1 MCFSGGHRWQGVPLP
16 AAGFATILPMVQ
28 LPTVSETATRDA
40 FVETPLDD
48 YELIDFGGGHKL
60 ERWGDYLVESPDR
73 LATGSRADRHWNAD
87 WIYVDDVGVQGHWE
101 PTRSG
106 LSTEWWV
113 NVGGQQVLCRL
124 DPHGRAGLHG
134 RDIPCARWARQRIEG
149 CYDLDDIRV
158 LNLFGGNG
166 FISAQA
172 LQAGASVIH
181 VDSSDSMLEL
191 ARAQA
196 GTDSIEYVRENV
208 MDYVE
213 HLLRSKARFDMVILP
228 VPAVGYG
235 PRGQMWDREVD
246 MARLVKY
253 LPKLIT
259 KNCLG
264 VWLSTEGGA
273 NAWKAEGLGQLLR
286 EALPGCTIEPLHLG
300 VQTRDGRVLSAGVAA
315 RWYDETEFLQTSG
328 LPLTAAQLEERLD
341 IHMISLG
348 AAEEPSRMLAGFS
361 REQQDFVLHWAG
373 IVARTSSGM
382 ALNFVSHVAPALRLM
397 DLAGVEAWLLA
408 CMDIYDTRGLHP
420 AVAAFRDVESFARDY
435 KARATGIAFDEVVNV
450 LEMFVH
456 GLSGRRLKIECG
468 KETYTD
474 TETLFLPDSVGRYE
488 ARADNFQLYK
498 VMVVHQWA
506 QTWYGTWRID
516 VREALG
522 RYPDFAAALQ
532 RFHTLETLRL
542 DARIRTALPGVYR
555 FIEHLHSD
563 SAMPPDAAWQ
573 RAAGRLAHVD
583 ARVED
588 SLALLAELADVP
600 PPAPA
605 PYQGVLRPEAVD
617 KVRQARIAADRQA
630 FRLHLL
636 RLEKELKDA
645 EEGAG
650 EAAGVLPEEATER
663 RLPFELRKVASDE
676 NPDGFV
682 YEMQLDGKPIAP
694 PDNVTGTMAS
704 IFQDLGEI
712 PEDYLY
718 AAGDGAYLAEA
729 VGEQNAADVWKGT
742 YHEEGAFL
750 YNEWDYERQNYRKNW
765 AVLRELEVSPA
776 DANFVHDTLLK
787 YRGLTAHLRR
797 TFEALRGED
806 KLLKKQPYGD
816 NVDIDALVEA
826 WADTSM
832 GMEMTE
838 RLFTKMHKLE
848 RDIAV
853 MFMVDMSGSTK
864 GWINEAEREAL
875 VLLCESLEILGDR
888 YAIYGF
894 SGMTRKRCEVYRVKR
909 FDEPYTD
916 EVRGRISGIRPR
928 DYTRMGVTI
937 RHLCHLLN
945 GVEARTKLLITLSD
959 GKPDDYDTYRGA
971 YGIEDTRQAL
981 IEAKR
986 AGIHSFCITIDTEA
1000 RDYLPHMY
1008 GAVNYTVIDEVR
1020 KLPLKV
1026 SDIYRRLT
1034 T

>member
-1 MCFSGGHRWQGVPLP
+1 
-16 AAGFATILPMVQ
+16 MVQ
-28 LPTVSETATRDA
+28 LPTVSEADTRA
-40 FVETPLDD
+40 ARVATPLGD
-48 YELIDFGGGHKL
+48 YELVDFGAGRKL
-60 ERWGDYLVESPDR
+60 ERWGEYLVESPDR
-73 LATGSRADRHWNAD
+73 LATGTPAGKNWNAD
-87 WIYVDDVGVQGHWE
+87 WIFVDDVGVKSHWE

-106 LSTEWWV
+106 LPREWSATV
-113 NVGGQQVLCRL
+113 DDRQVVCRL
-124 DPHGRAGLHG
+124 HPRGRVGLHG
-134 RDIPCARWARQRIEG
+134 RDIPCARWVRQRIEG

-166 FISAQA
+166 FVSAQA
-172 LQAGASVIH
+172 LQAGATVIH
-181 VDSSDSMLEL
+181 VDSSDSMLSL
-191 ARAQA
+191 ARLHA
-196 GTDSIEYVRENV
+196 GTAGIEYVQENV

-213 HLLRSKARFDMVILP
+213 RLLRSQARFDMIILP
-228 VPAVGYG
+228 VPVTGHG

-259 KNCLG
+259 RNCLG
-264 VWLSTEGGA
+264 VWLSTDGGA
-273 NAWKAEGLGQLLR
+273 NTWRAEGLGQLLR
-286 EALPGCTIEPLHLG
+286 EALPGCTIEPLQLG

-348 AAEEPSRMLAGFS
+348 AAEEPSRALAEFS

-397 DLAGVEAWLLA
+397 DAAGVEAWLLA

-420 AVAAFRDVESFARDY
+420 AVAAFKDVERFAREY
-435 KARATGIAFDEVVNV
+435 RARATGVAFDEVVNV

-456 GLSGRRLKIECG
+456 GLNGRRLKIECG
-468 KETYTD
+468 ELSYTD
-474 TETLFLPDSVGRYE
+474 TETLFLPASVGRFA
-488 ARADNFQLYK
+488 ARDDNFQLYK

-516 VREALG
+516 VRESLG
-522 RYPDFAAALQ
+522 RYPDFDAALQ
-532 RFHTLETLRL
+532 RFHALETLRL
-542 DARIRTALPGVYR
+542 DARIRTELPGVYR
-555 FIEHLHSD
+555 SIERFRSD
-563 SAMPPDAAWQ
+563 SAAELDTVWQ
-573 RAAGRLAHVD
+573 RAAARLARAD

-588 SLALLAELADVP
+588 SLALLHELFDAP

-605 PYQGVLRPEAVD
+605 LYQGVLKPEAVD
-617 KVRQARIAADRQA
+617 KVRKARIETDKQA

-636 RLEKELKDA
+636 RLEKELADA
-645 EEGAG
+645 QEDVG
-650 EAAGVLPEEATER
+650 EDADAAQEDAAGR
-663 RLPFELRKVASDE
+663 RLPFELREVESDE
-676 NPDGFV
+676 NPNGFV
-682 YEMQLDGKPIAP
+682 YEMQLDGKPLAP
-694 PDNVTGTMAS
+694 PDDVKGTMAS

-729 VGEQNAADVWKGT
+729 IGEQNAADVWKGT

-776 DANFVHDTLLK
+776 DDDFVHDTLQK
-787 YRGLTAHLRR
+787 YRGLTAQLRR

-826 WADTSM
+826 WADTTM

-838 RLFTKMHKLE
+838 RLFTKLNKLE

-864 GWINEAEREAL
+864 GWINDAERESL

-945 GVEARTKLLITLSD
+945 EVEARTKLLITLSD

-986 AGIHSFCITIDTEA
+986 TGIHSFCITIDTEA